1 MKKGRIA
8 LLVGTCL
15 SLALVGCAA
24 SSGGTGGT
32 NSSAPVYI
40 HMNGGNEFL
49 EPTVAVSP
57 GEPVVFVNQD
67 TEPHTVLG
75 YHPSTGKLNPA
86 INGDPAG
93 TPGAGHPVATY
104 TVRLKKPGIYAYY
117 CSVHA
122 VLAKTYGTAVQPAHR
137 PGVHGYP
144 GAMAGE
150 IIVTTDPTLIA
161 QNPASSAK
169 KVLNGYFG
177 G

>member
-8 LLVGTCL
+8 LLVGITL
-15 SLALVGCAA
+15 SLTLVGCAA
-24 SSGGTGGT
+24 SSAQAGAT
-32 NSSAPVYI
+32 SSAPVYI
-40 HMNGGNEFL
+40 HMNGRNDFL
-49 EPTVAVSP
+49 EPIVAVSP
-57 GEPVVFVNQD
+57 GEPVVFVNED
-67 TEPHTVLG
+67 TGIHTVLG
-75 YHPSTGKLNPA
+75 YHPSTGKLDPA
-86 INGDPAG
+86 IDGDLAG

-122 VLAKTYGTAVQPAHR
+122 VLSKTYGTAVQPAHR

-150 IIVTTDPTLIA
+150 IIVTTDPALIA

>member
-1 MKKGRIA
+1 MQKAPLVLLAA
-8 LLVGTCL
+8 LL
-15 SLALVGCAA
+15 SLPLAGCAA
-24 SSGGTGGT
+24 SRAATAGAVGGP
-32 NSSAPVYI
+32 PVYV

-49 EPTVAVSP
+49 EPTVAVAP
-57 GEPVVFVNQD
+57 GEPVVFVNED
-67 TEPHTVLG
+67 TGPHTVLG
-75 YHPSTGKLNPA
+75 YHPTTGKLNPL

-104 TVRLKKPGIYAYY
+104 TVKLMKPGIYAYY

-150 IIVTTDPTLIA
+150 IIVTTDPKLIA

-169 KVLNGYFG
+169 KVLPGYFG

>member
-1 MKKGRIA
+1 MQKIP
-8 LLVGTCL
+8 LVLFAAAL
-15 SLALVGCAA
+15 SLALAGCAA
-24 SSGGTGGT
+24 SRAATAGTAGG
-32 NSSAPVYI
+32 APVYV

-49 EPTVAVSP
+49 EPTVAVAP
-57 GEPVVFVNQD
+57 GEPVVFVNED

-75 YHPSTGKLNPA
+75 YHPTTGKLNPL

-93 TPGAGHPVATY
+93 TPGAGHHVATY
-104 TVRLKKPGIYAYY
+104 TVSLTKPGIYAYY

-150 IIVTTDPTLIA
+150 IIVTTDPKLIA

-169 KVLNGYFG
+169 KVLAGYFG

>member
-1 MKKGRIA
+1 MKKGRFA
-8 LLVGTCL
+8 LLVATCL

-24 SSGGTGGT
+24 SSPGTGGG
-32 NSSAPVYI
+32 SSAPVYI

-57 GEPVVFVNQD
+57 GEPVVFVNED

-86 INGDPAG
+86 IDGDPAG

-104 TVRLKKPGIYAYY
+104 TVSLKKPGIYAYY

-122 VLAKTYGTAVQPAHR
+122 VLAKTYGSAVQPAHR

-150 IIVTTDPTLIA
+150 IIVTTDPSLIA